1 MTFSEFMIKYQALSY
16 KKTLVYAFI
25 SLITG
30 VSFIVIGAMSSI
42 IFLIPLGFL
51 FFFVMFGFVI
61 YGAIKQSKTANER
74 QRLIIDEAWKPLISS
89 TKPLDGLEVYLE
101 DRNDT
106 KKYKG
111 SLITELT
118 AKSTQMET
126 YYRFKLDEEMLY
138 FIYSYHMVNTGKGTS
153 SSLDF
158 KGLYIQTKIESKGS
172 LRIKKDLPKMIRNIK
187 NKFTAETDN
196 DGSDKYII
204 EGSFQEQ
211 ALTIIDQLEALGF
224 NKVNVSLKDGL
235 LEIALDQ
242 FSAFP
247 KITKNVA
254 ETMKIHQDYLIKMK
268 TCLNVF
274 NQIKESLEAG
284 AVT

>member
-16 KKTLVYAFI
+16 KKTLVYALI

-30 VSFIVIGAMSSI
+30 ISFIVIGAMSSI

-61 YGAIKQSKTANER
+61 YGAIKHSKTANER
-74 QRLIIDEAWKPLISS
+74 QRLIIEEAWKPLISS

-101 DRNDT
+101 DRSDS

-158 KGLYIQTKIESKGS
+158 KGLYFQTKIESKGS

-247 KITKNVA
+247 KITKNVG